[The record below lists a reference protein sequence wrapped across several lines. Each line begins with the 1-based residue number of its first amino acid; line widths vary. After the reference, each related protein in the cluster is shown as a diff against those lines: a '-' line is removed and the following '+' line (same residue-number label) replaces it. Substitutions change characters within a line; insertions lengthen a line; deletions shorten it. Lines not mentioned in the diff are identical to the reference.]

1 MKRKL
6 TLFLSAVMAASSLP
20 MTAYAANFKD
30 INDVP
35 WASTVINNVADKGLL
50 SGYEDGT
57 FRGKNNVTY
66 CEAMQMVYTT
76 LTKSGAA
83 APMDAVTVYSYMQTL
98 DALKVPKWSQ
108 MAVAYGLSAGILDM
122 QMVAS
127 KFAGGTKT
135 ASRED
140 VAIIFGNAMG
150 YVFGKERDISGAESF
165 RDYWSISV
173 NAVEQVSMLKNMGII
188 KGDDYN
194 RFNPK
199 NSINRAEMAV
209 MLNNTYGVLAE
220 GVSASGEIVELDKNT
235 GSDGTNYYYIA
246 IKTEDG
252 HKEGFS
258 VTDGKV
264 PVYIGNTT
272 EKTSMS
278 RLSKGDEVVFKISG
292 SDLLAIHL
300 MEGTTNQGKYDITGY
315 VNSIKD
321 NKLSLENE
329 NTGETTKYKLDSG
342 TDCYVEGEKVSRNDL
357 EDIMKERYK
366 DFAYAGINT
375 EVKREKNDDGDYE
388 NVTYVEE
395 LYITF
400 VEEYSVV
407 GKVEKLTETNL
418 VVKLADSSAQKTFLY
433 ADGCKYYIGDDSA
446 NYEEAKE
453 LVSAGT
459 TYVKVTVDK
468 NDKATSV
475 TLSEDTFAD
484 AKELEESKS
493 YKLSSISDKK
503 MILEDSDDKITYVF
517 GSTNPLENIQF
528 YAWDDDEDEWDKLR
542 NVDAAESKADSWW
555 DDDTNNT
562 VYVRLTFNSGDKL
575 SEVYLSNIRSAWK
588 NSEDHQT
595 ERKGTVSSME
605 DDVLKFKTS
614 SIEYKFLRK
623 YDDGDLKSGS
633 TTADGNKL
641 SKTFLSKLVNAEGV
655 EVYAEIEANGD
666 NEILTMDARVTKAR
680 GKLVEFNPSPEEGS
694 KYIEIETKDGT
705 VLKLA
710 AQRSPKLTDEEED
723 VFELE
728 DLEGP
733 NSKYVGEWIELGFTS
748 NGVVNEITVE
758 SGVKNTDATVR
769 VKGIATAAND
779 GLKVEGD
786 KTTYRWKSK
795 TSEITVRNYSGE
807 TESLATIKKMI
818 EDPDVEV
825 YVEATLEESV
835 KGDMIVDSIKVY
847 VRAAEGKLKEFDGN
861 VRITTDAGNTFTFD
875 AKNKLD
881 TCDVNGYGQDD
892 LEERDK
898 GVGTYVKLTFNKDGD
913 VIGIEG

>member
-35 WASTVINNVADKGLL
+35 WANAVINNVADKGLL

-83 APMDAVTVYSYMQTL
+83 APMDAVTVYGYMQAL
-98 DALKVPKWSQ
+98 DALKIPKWSQ
-108 MAVAYGLSAGILDM
+108 MAVAYGLSTGILDM
-122 QMVAS
+122 QMVAT

-135 ASRED
+135 ATRED
-140 VAIIFGNAMG
+140 VAMIFGNAMG

-173 NAVEQVSMLKNMGII
+173 NAVEQVSLLKNMGII

-220 GVSASGEIVELDKNT
+220 GVSASGEIVELDRNT
-235 GSDGTNYYYIA
+235 GADGTNYYYIA

-264 PVYIGNTT
+264 PVYIGKTT

-292 SDLLAIHL
+292 SELVAIHL

-321 NKLSLENE
+321 NTLSLENE
-329 NTGETTKYKLDSG
+329 NTGETKKYKLDSG
-342 TDCYVEGEKVSRNDL
+342 TECYVEGKKVKRSDL

-366 DFAYAGINT
+366 DFAYAGLNT
-375 EVKREKNDDGDYE
+375 EVKREKEDGEYV

-407 GKVEKLTETNL
+407 GKVEKFTETNIA
-418 VVKLADSSAQKTFLY
+418 VKLQDSSAQKTFLY
-433 ADGCKYYIGDDSA
+433 ADGCKYYIGDDRA

-453 LVSAGT
+453 LVDAGT
-459 TYVKVTVDK
+459 TYAKVTLDK
-468 NDKATSV
+468 TEKVTSV
-475 TLSEDTFAD
+475 ILSEDTFAD
-484 AKELEESKS
+484 AKEMEESKS
-493 YKLSSISDKK
+493 YKLSSISDKRLVLK
-503 MILEDSDDKITYVF
+503 DGDDKITYEF
-517 GSTNPLENIQF
+517 GSKNPLENIQF
-528 YAWDDDEDEWDKLR
+528 YAWEEDKDDKDEGEWDKLKD
-542 NVDAAESKADSWW
+542 VDAAENWW
-555 DDDTNNT
+555 DKNDNDT
-562 VYVRLTFNSGDKL
+562 VYVRLTFNSGNKL
-575 SEVYLSNIRSAWK
+575 SEVYLSNDRNAWK

-595 ERKGTVSSME
+595 ERKGTLASMK

-623 YDDGDLKSGS
+623 YDDGKLKSGS
-633 TTADGNKL
+633 TTADNL
-641 SKTFLSKLVNAEGV
+641 SKTFLSKLVNADGV
-655 EVYAEIEANGD
+655 EVYAEITANGD
-666 NEILTMDARVTKAR
+666 NEILKMDARVTKAE
-680 GKLVEFNPSPEEGS
+680 GKLVEFNPDE
-694 KYIEIETKDGT
+694 KFIKIETKDGT
-705 VLKLA
+705 ELKLA
-710 AQRSPKLTDEEED
+710 SQKSPKLTDEEED
-723 VFELE
+723 KFELE
-728 DLEGP
+728 DLEGE
-733 NSKYVGEWIELGFTS
+733 NSRYAGEKIELEFNS
-748 NGVVNEITVE
+748 NGVVNKITVE
-758 SGVKNTDATVR
+758 SGAKSSDGATR

-779 GLKVEGD
+779 GLKLEGD

-818 EDPDVEV
+818 EDPNVEV

-835 KGDMIVDSIKVY
+835 KGDMVVDSIKVY
-847 VRAAEGKLKEFDGN
+847 VRAAEGTLKEFDGN

-881 TCDVNGYGQDD
+881 TCDVNGYGQED

-898 GVGTYVKLTFNKDGD
+898 GVGTYVELTFNKDGD

>member
-30 INDVP
+30 IDDVP
-35 WASTVINNVADKGLL
+35 WASAVINNVADKGLL

-83 APMDAVTVYSYMQTL
+83 APMDAVTVYGYMQAL
-98 DALKVPKWSQ
+98 DTLKVPKWSQ
-108 MAVAYGLSAGILDM
+108 MAVAYGLSTGILDM
-122 QMVAS
+122 QMVAA

-165 RDYWSISV
+165 RDYWSISA
-173 NAVEQVSMLKNMGII
+173 NAVEQVSLLKNMGII

-264 PVYIGNTT
+264 PVYVGNTA

-292 SDLLAIHL
+292 NDLVAIHL

-321 NKLSLENE
+321 NTLSLENE
-329 NTGETTKYKLDSG
+329 NTGETKKYKLDSG
-342 TDCYVEGEKVSRNDL
+342 TECYVEGEKVKRSDL

-366 DFAYAGINT
+366 DFAYAGLNT
-375 EVKREKNDDGDYE
+375 EVKREKEDGEYV

-407 GKVEKLTETNL
+407 GKVEKFTETNIA
-418 VVKLADSSAQKTFLY
+418 VKLQDSSAQKTFLY
-433 ADGCKYYIGDDSA
+433 ADGCKYYIGDDRA

-453 LVSAGT
+453 LVDAGT
-459 TYVKVTVDK
+459 TYAKVTLDK
-468 NDKATSV
+468 TDKATSV
-475 TLSEDTFAD
+475 ILSEDTFAD

-493 YKLSSISDKK
+493 YKLSSISDKRLVLK
-503 MILEDSDDKITYVF
+503 DGDEKITYEF
-517 GSTNPLENIQF
+517 GSKNPLENIQF
-528 YAWDDDEDEWDKLR
+528 YAWEEPEDKDDEGEWDKLKD
-542 NVDAAESKADSWW
+542 VDKAEDQADKWW
-555 DDDTNNT
+555 GDDDDT
-562 VYVRLTFNSGDKL
+562 VYVRLTFNSGNKL
-575 SEVYLSNIRSAWK
+575 SEVYLSNDRNAWK

-595 ERKGTVSSME
+595 ERKGTLASMK

-623 YDDGDLKSGS
+623 YDDGKLKSGS
-633 TTADGNKL
+633 TTADNL
-641 SKTFLSKLVNAEGV
+641 SKTFLSKLVNADGV
-655 EVYAEIEANGD
+655 EVYAEITANGD
-666 NEILTMDARVTKAR
+666 NEILKMDARVTKAE
-680 GKLVEFNPSPEEGS
+680 GKLVEFNPDE
-694 KYIEIETKDGT
+694 KFIKIETKDGT
-705 VLKLA
+705 ELKLA
-710 AQRSPKLTDEEED
+710 SQKSPKLTDEEED
-723 VFELE
+723 KFELD

-748 NGVVNEITVE
+748 NGVANEITVE
-758 SGVKNTDATVR
+758 SGAKSSDGATR

-779 GLKVEGD
+779 GLKLEGD

-825 YVEATLEESV
+825 YVEATLEESA

-847 VRAAEGKLKEFDGN
+847 VRAAEGTLKEFDGN

-881 TCDVNGYGQDD
+881 TCDVNGYGQED

-898 GVGTYVKLTFNKDGD
+898 GVGTYVELTFNKDGD

>member
-30 INDVP
+30 INAVP
-35 WASTVINNVADKGLL
+35 WASSVINSVADKGLL

-57 FRGKNNVTY
+57 FRGKNDVTY

-76 LTKSGAA
+76 LTKTGNASF
-83 APMDAVTVYSYMQTL
+83 DAVAVYGYMGIL
-98 DALKVPKWSQ
+98 DTYKVPKWAQ
-108 MAVAYGLSAGILDM
+108 MAVAYGLSAGILDA
-122 QMVAS
+122 QTVAT
-127 KFAGGTKT
+127 KFAGGTKAAT
-135 ASRED
+135 RED
-140 VAIIFGNAMG
+140 VAMIFGNALG
-150 YVFGKERDISGAESF
+150 HVFGKERDISGAESF

-199 NSINRAEMAV
+199 SNINRAEMAV

-220 GVSASGEIVELDKNT
+220 GITISGEVVELDKNT
-235 GSDGTNYYYIA
+235 GTDGTNYYYIA

-258 VTDGKV
+258 VTDGKI
-264 PVYIGNTT
+264 PVYAGNTKET
-272 EKTSMS
+272 MSMS
-278 RLSKGDEVVFKISG
+278 KLSKGDDVVFVISG
-292 SDLLAIHL
+292 NELLAIRQ
-300 MEGTTNQGKYDITGY
+300 MEGTTNQEKYDITGY

-321 NKLSLENE
+321 NTLSLENE
-329 NTGETTKYKLDSG
+329 NTGETKKYKLDSG
-342 TDCYVEGEKVSRNDL
+342 TDCYVDGKKVSRSDL

-366 DFAYAGINT
+366 DYAYAGLIT
-375 EVKREKNDDGDYE
+375 EVKREKENGEYV

-407 GKVEKLTETNL
+407 GKVEKFTETNIA
-418 VVKLADSSAQKTFLY
+418 VKLADSSAQKTFLY
-433 ADGCKYYIGDDSA
+433 AAGCKYYIGDDSA
-446 NYEEAKE
+446 SYEEAKE
-453 LVSAGT
+453 LVDAGT
-459 TYVKVTVDK
+459 TYAKVTLDK
-468 NDKATSV
+468 TDKATAIV
-475 TLSEDTFAD
+475 LSEDTFAD

-493 YKLSSISDKK
+493 YKLSSLSDKK
-503 MILEDSDDKITYVF
+503 MILEDGDEKITYEF
-517 GSTNPLENIQF
+517 GSKNPLENIQF
-528 YAWDDDEDEWDKLR
+528 YAWEEPEDKDDEGEWDKLKD
-542 NVDAAESKADSWW
+542 VDKAEDQADKWW
-555 DDDTNNT
+555 GDDDDT
-562 VYVRLTFNSGDKL
+562 VYVRLTFNSGNKL
-575 SEVYLSNIRSAWK
+575 SEVYLSNDRNAWK

-595 ERKGTVSSME
+595 ERKGTLASMK

-633 TTADGNKL
+633 TTADDL
-641 SKTFLSKLVNAEGV
+641 SKTFLSKLVNADGV
-655 EVYAEIEANGD
+655 EVYAEIKANGD
-666 NEILTMDARVTKAR
+666 NEILEMDARVTKAE
-680 GKLVEFNPSPEEGS
+680 GKLVEFNPDE
-694 KYIEIETKDGT
+694 KFIKIETKDGT
-705 VLKLA
+705 ELKLA
-710 AQRSPKLTDEEED
+710 SQKSPKLTDEEED

-728 DLEGP
+728 DLEGT

-748 NGVVNEITVE
+748 NGVINEITVE
-758 SGVKNTDATVR
+758 SGAKNTDATVR
-769 VKGIATAAND
+769 VKGIATAAED

-847 VRAAEGKLKEFDGN
+847 VRAAEGTLKEFDGN

-881 TCDVNGYGQDD
+881 TCDVNGYGQED

-898 GVGTYVKLTFNKDGD
+898 GVGTYVELTFNKDGD

>member
-30 INDVP
+30 INAVP
-35 WASTVINNVADKGLL
+35 WASSVINSVADKGLL

-57 FRGKNNVTY
+57 FRGKNDVTY

-76 LTKSGAA
+76 LTKTGNASF
-83 APMDAVTVYSYMQTL
+83 DAVAVYGYMGIL
-98 DALKVPKWSQ
+98 DTYKVPKWAQ
-108 MAVAYGLSAGILDM
+108 MAVAYGLSAGILDA
-122 QMVAS
+122 QTVAT
-127 KFAGGTKT
+127 KFAGGTKAAT
-135 ASRED
+135 RED
-140 VAIIFGNAMG
+140 VAMIFGNALG
-150 YVFGKERDISGAESF
+150 HVFGKERDISGAESF

-199 NSINRAEMAV
+199 SNINRAEMAV

-220 GVSASGEIVELDKNT
+220 GITISGEVVELDKNT
-235 GSDGTNYYYIA
+235 GTDGTNYYYIA

-258 VTDGKV
+258 VTDGKI
-264 PVYIGNTT
+264 PVYAGNTKET
-272 EKTSMS
+272 MSMS
-278 RLSKGDEVVFKISG
+278 KLSKGDDVVFVISG
-292 SDLLAIHL
+292 NELLAIRQ
-300 MEGTTNQGKYDITGY
+300 MEGTTNQEKYDITGY

-321 NKLSLENE
+321 NTLSLENE
-329 NTGETTKYKLDSG
+329 NTGETKKYKLDSG
-342 TDCYVEGEKVSRNDL
+342 TDCYVDGKKVSRSDL

-366 DFAYAGINT
+366 DYAYAGLIT
-375 EVKREKNDDGDYE
+375 EVKREKENGEYV

-407 GKVEKLTETNL
+407 GKVEKFTETNIA
-418 VVKLADSSAQKTFLY
+418 VKLADSSAQKTFLH
-433 ADGCKYYIGDDSA
+433 AAGCKYYIGDDSA
-446 NYEEAKE
+446 SYEEAKE
-453 LVSAGT
+453 LVDAGT
-459 TYVKVTVDK
+459 TYAKVTLDK
-468 NDKATSV
+468 TDKATAIV
-475 TLSEDTFAD
+475 LSEDTFAD

-503 MILEDSDDKITYVF
+503 MILEDGDEKITYEF
-517 GSTNPLENIQF
+517 GSKNPLENIQF
-528 YAWDDDEDEWDKLR
+528 YAWEEPEDKDDEGEWDKLKD
-542 NVDAAESKADSWW
+542 VDAAENWW
-555 DDDTNNT
+555 DENDNDT

-575 SEVYLSNIRSAWK
+575 SEVYLSNDRTAWK

-595 ERKGTVSSME
+595 DRKGTLASMK

-623 YDDGDLKSGS
+623 YDDGKLKSGS
-633 TTADGNKL
+633 TTADNL
-641 SKTFLSKLVNAEGV
+641 SKTFLSKLVNADGV
-655 EVYAEIEANGD
+655 EVYAEITANGD
-666 NEILTMDARVTKAR
+666 NEILKMDARVTKAE
-680 GKLVEFNPSPEEGS
+680 GKLVEFNPD
-694 KYIEIETKDGT
+694 KKFIKIETKDGT
-705 VLKLA
+705 ELKLA
-710 AQRSPKLTDEEED
+710 SQKSPKLTDEEED

-728 DLEGP
+728 DLEGT

-748 NGVVNEITVE
+748 NGVINEITVE
-758 SGVKNTDATVR
+758 SGAKNTDATVR
-769 VKGIATAAND
+769 VKGIATAAED

-847 VRAAEGKLKEFDGN
+847 VRAAEGTLKEFDGN

-881 TCDVNGYGQDD
+881 TCDVNGYGQED

-898 GVGTYVKLTFNKDGD
+898 GVGTYVELTFNKDGD

>member
-30 INDVP
+30 INAVP
-35 WASTVINNVADKGLL
+35 WASSVINSVADKGLL

-57 FRGKNNVTY
+57 FRGKNDVTY

-76 LTKSGAA
+76 LTKTGNASF
-83 APMDAVTVYSYMQTL
+83 DAVAVYGYMGIL
-98 DALKVPKWSQ
+98 DTYKVPKWAQ
-108 MAVAYGLSAGILDM
+108 MAVAYGLSAGILDA
-122 QMVAS
+122 QTVAT
-127 KFAGGTKT
+127 KFAGGTKAAT
-135 ASRED
+135 RED
-140 VAIIFGNAMG
+140 VAMIFGNALG
-150 YVFGKERDISGAESF
+150 HVFGKERDISGAESF

-199 NSINRAEMAV
+199 SNINRAEMAV

-220 GVSASGEIVELDKNT
+220 GITISGEVVELDKNT
-235 GSDGTNYYYIA
+235 GTDGTNYYYIA

-258 VTDGKV
+258 VTDGKI
-264 PVYIGNTT
+264 PVYAGNTKET
-272 EKTSMS
+272 MSMS
-278 RLSKGDEVVFKISG
+278 KLSKGDDVVFVISG
-292 SDLLAIHL
+292 NELLAIRQ
-300 MEGTTNQGKYDITGY
+300 MEGTTNQEKYDITGY

-321 NKLSLENE
+321 NTLSLENE

-342 TDCYVEGEKVSRNDL
+342 TDCYVDGKKVSRSDL

-366 DFAYAGINT
+366 DYAYAGLIT
-375 EVKREKNDDGDYE
+375 EVKREKENGEYV

-407 GKVEKLTETNL
+407 GKVEKFTETNIA
-418 VVKLADSSAQKTFLY
+418 VKLADSSAQKTFLH
-433 ADGCKYYIGDDSA
+433 AAGCKYYIGDGSA
-446 NYEEAKE
+446 SYEEAKE
-453 LVSAGT
+453 LVDGGT
-459 TYVKVTVDK
+459 TYAKVTLDK
-468 NDKATSV
+468 TDKATAIV
-475 TLSEDTFAD
+475 LSEDTFAD

-493 YKLSSISDKK
+493 YKLSSLSDKK
-503 MILEDSDDKITYVF
+503 MILEDGDEKITYEF
-517 GSTNPLENIQF
+517 GSKNPLENIQF
-528 YAWDDDEDEWDKLR
+528 YAWEEPEDKDDEGEWDKLKD
-542 NVDAAESKADSWW
+542 VDKAEAQADKWW
-555 DDDTNNT
+555 EDDDT

-575 SEVYLSNIRSAWK
+575 SEVYLSNDRTAWK

-595 ERKGTVSSME
+595 DRKGTLASMK

-623 YDDGDLKSGS
+623 YDDGKLKSGS
-633 TTADGNKL
+633 TTADNL
-641 SKTFLSKLVNAEGV
+641 SKTFLSKLVNADGV
-655 EVYAEIEANGD
+655 EVYAEITANGD
-666 NEILTMDARVTKAR
+666 NEILKMDARVTKAE
-680 GKLVEFNPSPEEGS
+680 GKLVEFNPDE
-694 KYIEIETKDGT
+694 KFIKIETKDGT
-705 VLKLA
+705 ELKLA
-710 AQRSPKLTDEEED
+710 SQKSPKLTDEEED

-728 DLEGP
+728 DLEGT

-748 NGVVNEITVE
+748 NGVINEITVE
-758 SGVKNTDATVR
+758 SGAKNTDATVR
-769 VKGIATAAND
+769 VKGIATAAED

-847 VRAAEGKLKEFDGN
+847 VRAAEGTLKEFDGN

-881 TCDVNGYGQDD
+881 TCDVNGYGQED

-898 GVGTYVKLTFNKDGD
+898 GVGTYVELTFNKDGD